1 MGRTATPASTPV
13 GTPKLRHV
21 PGWNRLVAAVATSVT
36 GDQLSTVAVAAY
48 LLERGSSAWVAAY
61 FFTAVSIRIVVARYA
76 GTLAD
81 RTDRKRIL
89 VATDLL
95 RGALFVGIA
104 VMLWNHAAPLAVL
117 GAIAVSNALGALYR
131 PAFAAW
137 MTHLVPAD
145 LLPAANSVEAGA
157 HQLAW
162 TAGPALGAIVAH
174 QFSPGAAVVL
184 NAASFV
190 VAGMLTALIHEPA
203 VASAPGEDD
212 LADVGASGPG
222 LSELGKRWF
231 WVIVGATMTMFGA
244 ELVLVVTVA
253 DQRLHLGGEGA
264 GYLTAAL
271 GAGGL
276 AGALVAPRAYRR
288 LGALP
293 ALALSGALSAA
304 MFAVLGAGP
313 LAVVLVAMAIKGAV
327 DMLAEVAMVSSPAA
341 LVPGRPVGRGVRA
354 DGHAGR
360 RRPARRHGG
369 RPGPGLADLTVRG
382 RAGLR
387 RRAGSDRRAGAG
399 LRPPAGRLPT
409 PGSGHL
415 TTKEVNHE
423 GLPYPPLNT
432 NPPTPHH
439 PRRR

>member
-1 MGRTATPASTPV
+1 MGRTPTPASTPV
-13 GTPKLRHV
+13 GSPKLRHI

-190 VAGMLTALIHEPA
+190 VAGVLTALIHEPA
-203 VASAPGEDD
+203 VAASAPGEDD
-212 LADVGASGPG
+212 LADVGASGLG

-327 DMLAEVAMVSSPAA
+327 DMLAEVAMVSALQLSFPADQLGSAFGRMDMLGGAAQLGGTVAAPVLASLTSPSVAVLAFAA
-341 LVPGRPVGRGVRA
+341 VPGLIAVLGLVSGRQL
-354 DGHAGR
+354 AGPR
-360 RRPARRHGG
+360 HLAPA
-369 RPGPGLADLTVRG
+369 T
-382 RAGLR
+382 
-387 RRAGSDRRAGAG
+387 
-399 LRPPAGRLPT
+399 
-409 PGSGHL
+409 
-415 TTKEVNHE
+415 
-423 GLPYPPLNT
+423 
-432 NPPTPHH
+432 
-439 PRRR
+439 